1 MSEGYRVQNLSIH
14 IGEHCI
20 VEDLSF
26 DLAPGEIVA
35 LAGASGAGKSMT
47 AMTPFGLTAGVAR
60 GSAVLDGVEL
70 IGLPERDLSRV
81 RAEKIG
87 FVFQQ
92 PLTALTPHR
101 TVKQHLQEAAS
112 QAGGAK
118 PDQAAMVV
126 MLEAVGLSRP
136 DERLAQYPHRLSG
149 GERQRV
155 LIAAALAHNPQY
167 LVADEPVSAL
177 DAALRGEIMTLLVR
191 LCRDRGMAMLLVSH
205 DLAGIEHHADRLLL
219 LEHGK
224 VVEAGSAKQLA
235 TAPAT
240 EYGKRLMAA
249 TPRLI
254 EPLMPLSE
262 PGKPILE
269 AQNIHVHFPK
279 PGWSRGHIDAVVDA
293 SLTLAK
299 GETLALVGGSGSGK
313 STLGRAIAGLGPMQ
327 KGRVLWQGEALPPR
341 KRRKP
346 EHRRLIQPVFQDPLA
361 SLDPRWT
368 VADIIMEPTRWLSS
382 PLPFRRGGIS
392 PPDWSERLH
401 GAGGGDC
408 QDSTV
413 LTDSPHPNPSPEGE
427 GLIARLLGEVGLD
440 ANFATRKPA
449 SLSGGQAQRVAIA
462 RALSANPDML
472 LLDEATSAL
481 DPLVADGVVGLFDRL
496 QRERGLSLLFITH
509 DLALARRVAHR
520 IAVMEDGRIVECAP
534 REELFLA
541 PQAEATKR
549 LIAASG

>member
-1 MSEGYRVQNLSIH
+1 MIDGYQVQNLSIH
-14 IGEHCI
+14 IGERCI
-20 VEDLSF
+20 VDGISF
-26 DLAPGEIVA
+26 ALAPGEIVA

-47 AMTPFGLTAGVAR
+47 AMTPFGLSAGVAS

-70 IGLPERDLSRV
+70 VGLPERDLSRV

-101 TVKQHLQEAAS
+101 TVKQHLQEAAC
-112 QAGGAK
+112 QAGGIK
-118 PDQAAMVV
+118 PDQAGMVA

-136 DERLAQYPHRLSG
+136 EERLAQYPHRLSG

-177 DAALRGEIMTLLVR
+177 DAALRGEIMALLVR
-191 LCRDRGMAMLLVSH
+191 LCRDRNMAMLLVSH
-205 DLAGIEHHADRLLL
+205 DLAGIQHHADRLLL

-224 VVEAGSAKQLA
+224 VVEAGSAKQVT

-240 EYGKRLMAA
+240 GYGTRLMAA
-249 TPRLI
+249 TPRLS
-254 EPLMPLSE
+254 EPLTSLSK
-262 PGKPILE
+262 PGDPVLE
-269 AQNIHVHFPK
+269 TQNVHVHFPK
-279 PGWSRGHIDAVVDA
+279 PGWRRGRIDAVMDA

-327 KGRVLWQGEALPPR
+327 SGAVLWQGEALPQR
-341 KRRKP
+341 KRRKS

-368 VADIIMEPTRWLSS
+368 VADIIMEPIRWLSGS
-382 PLPFRRGGIS
+382 DRNGMV
-392 PPDWSERLH
+392 ERLL
-401 GAGGGDC
+401 
-408 QDSTV
+408 S
-413 LTDSPHPNPSPEGE
+413 
-427 GLIARLLGEVGLD
+427 EVGLD
-440 ANFATRKPA
+440 AGHATRKPT

-462 RALSANPDML
+462 RALSADPDML

-520 IAVMEDGRIVECAP
+520 IAVMEEGRIVECAP
-534 REELFLA
+534 REELFA
-541 PQAEATKR
+541 NPQAEATKR
-549 LIAASG
+549 LILASG

>member
-1 MSEGYRVQNLSIH
+1 MSEGYQVQNLSIH
-14 IGEHCI
+14 IGERCI
-20 VEDLSF
+20 VDDISF

-47 AMTPFGLTAGVAR
+47 AMTPFGLSAGVAS
-60 GSAVLDGVEL
+60 GSVVLDGVEL
-70 IGLPERDLSRV
+70 VGLSEHELSRI

-101 TVKQHLQEAAS
+101 TVKQHLQEASS

-118 PDQAAMVV
+118 PDQAAMVA

-136 DERLAQYPHRLSG
+136 EERLAQYPHRLSG

-155 LIAAALAHNPQY
+155 LIAAALAHHPQY

-177 DAALRGEIMTLLVR
+177 DAALRGEIMALLVR
-191 LCRDRGMAMLLVSH
+191 LCRERNMAMLLVSH

-224 VVEAGSAKQLA
+224 VVEAGSAKQVA

-240 EYGKRLMAA
+240 DYGKRLMAA
-249 TPRLI
+249 TPRLL
-254 EPLMPLSE
+254 ELLTPLATA
-262 PGKPILE
+262 GDIILE
-269 AQNIHVHFPK
+269 AQNVQVHFPK
-279 PGWSRGHIDAVVDA
+279 PGWSRGRIDAVIDA

-299 GETLALVGGSGSGK
+299 GETLALVGSSGSGK

-327 KGRVLWQGEALPPR
+327 AGSVLWQGETLPPR

-368 VADIIMEPTRWLSS
+368 VADIIMEPTRWLSV
-382 PLPFRRGGIS
+382 
-392 PPDWSERLH
+392 SER
-401 GAGGGDC
+401 
-408 QDSTV
+408 
-413 LTDSPHPNPSPEGE
+413 EGIVE
-427 GLIARLLGEVGLD
+427 RLLSEVGLD
-440 ANFATRKPA
+440 ASYASRKPA

-496 QRERGLSLLFITH
+496 QRESGLSLLFITH

-520 IAVMEDGRIVECAP
+520 IAVIEDGRIVECAP
-534 REELFLA
+534 REELFA
-541 PQAEATKR
+541 NPQAAATKR

>member
-1 MSEGYRVQNLSIH
+1 MSSGYQVQNLSIH
-14 IGEHCI
+14 IGERCI
-20 VEDLSF
+20 VENISF
-26 DLAPGEIVA
+26 ALAPGEIVA

-47 AMTPFGLTAGVAR
+47 AMTPFGLSAGVAS
-60 GSAVLDGVEL
+60 GSAALDGVEL
-70 IGLPERDLSRV
+70 VGLPEHDLSRV
-81 RAEKIG
+81 RAKKIG

-101 TVKQHLQEAAS
+101 TVKQHLQEAAC

-118 PDQAAMVV
+118 PVQAAMVK

-177 DAALRGEIMTLLVR
+177 DAALRREIMALLVR
-191 LCRDRGMAMLLVSH
+191 LCRERNMAMLLVSH

-224 VVEAGSAKQLA
+224 VVEAGVAKQVA

-240 EYGKRLMAA
+240 DYGKRLMAA
-249 TPRLI
+249 TPRLA
-254 EPLMPLSE
+254 ESLTLLSE
-262 PGKPILE
+262 PGEVILE
-269 AQNIHVHFPK
+269 ARNVHVHFPK
-279 PGWSRGHIDAVVDA
+279 PGWRRGRINAVVDA

-327 KGRVLWQGEALPPR
+327 SGSILWQGDALPPR

-368 VADIIMEPTRWLSS
+368 VADIIMEPIRWLSGS
-382 PLPFRRGGIS
+382 DRTGMV
-392 PPDWSERLH
+392 E
-401 GAGGGDC
+401 
-408 QDSTV
+408 
-413 LTDSPHPNPSPEGE
+413 
-427 GLIARLLGEVGLD
+427 RLLGEVGLD
-440 ANFATRKPA
+440 ADYATRKPA

-462 RALSANPDML
+462 RALSADPDML

-481 DPLVADGVVGLFDRL
+481 DPLVADGVVALFDRL

-520 IAVMEDGRIVECAP
+520 IAVMEDGRIVECAT
-534 REELFLA
+534 RVALFTD
-541 PQAEATKR
+541 PQTEATKR
-549 LIAASG
+549 LIAASS